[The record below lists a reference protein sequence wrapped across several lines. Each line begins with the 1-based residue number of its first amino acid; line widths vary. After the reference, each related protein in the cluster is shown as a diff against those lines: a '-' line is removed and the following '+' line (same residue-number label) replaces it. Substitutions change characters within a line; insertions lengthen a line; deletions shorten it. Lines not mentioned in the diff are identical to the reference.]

1 MKNTRRGL
9 GKGLGCGYK
18 NIVPI
23 DHHIHSMSA
32 RGVKSYTLNMYGI
45 DEIKRMN
52 QEQARKSR
60 GKQPYVASAST
71 DFDAIRQ
78 IPNFGDYRP
87 KGWKLGEVYF
97 VDSSGMGQEG
107 ESALTIN
114 QFLKEV
120 KAGKGYAIIE
130 AGQFQVKIGEF
141 SETSSEAGRMAIYKQ
156 QNMKKTIDEE
166 SHMDAKGKVQYK
178 IMMNHIGIYSDHPP
192 FDTKEKAEAYLKKS
206 QEMYQRFYGRDKNK
220 FGQDYKSAYSV
231 VPVTMNAKKDWV
243 DRLYGHKTSKKTK
256 LVTKGVVYTAGA
268 LALLGASSR
277 VLRAKGKWERMAGGY
292 EINSKTGKVRAT
304 DKYGEF
310 GKIHE
315 DALKRNPTKL
325 QLSENAIRD
334 MFLSKQY
341 NLKVPQ
347 KDINYILKDK
357 RWARIYGAG
366 NIKKAWQGL
375 VKDGYAKKKKDSWV
389 WGL

>member
-60 GKQPYVASAST
+60 GKQPYVASTST

-130 AGQFQVKIGEF
+130 AGQFQVRIGEF
-141 SETSSEAGRMAIYKQ
+141 
-156 QNMKKTIDEE
+156 KK
-166 SHMDAKGKVQYK
+166 
-178 IMMNHIGIYSDHPP
+178 
-192 FDTKEKAEAYLKKS
+192 
-206 QEMYQRFYGRDKNK
+206 
-220 FGQDYKSAYSV
+220 
-231 VPVTMNAKKDWV
+231 
-243 DRLYGHKTSKKTK
+243 
-256 LVTKGVVYTAGA
+256 
-268 LALLGASSR
+268 
-277 VLRAKGKWERMAGGY
+277 
-292 EINSKTGKVRAT
+292 
-304 DKYGEF
+304 
-310 GKIHE
+310 
-315 DALKRNPTKL
+315 
-325 QLSENAIRD
+325 EN
-334 MFLSKQY
+334 
-341 NLKVPQ
+341 
-347 KDINYILKDK
+347 
-357 RWARIYGAG
+357 
-366 NIKKAWQGL
+366 
-375 VKDGYAKKKKDSWV
+375 
-389 WGL
+389 